1 MIYRNFASKQ
11 RKMATNGYSG
21 TPLLQKLGIKEEMKI
36 RLINQPDNY
45 FSLLGTDISNRLSR
59 NEVPALVHLF
69 ATEKKELQ
77 RLFNQLIKDLPQ
89 TTVIW
94 ISWYKKSA
102 KIPTDITEDCI
113 REIVLPTGWVDTKVC
128 AVSELW
134 SGLKI
139 VARKNTK

>member
-1 MIYRNFASKQ
+1 
-11 RKMATNGYSG
+11 MATNGYSG
-21 TPLLQKLGIKEEMKI
+21 TPLLQKLGIKKGMKI

-45 FSLLGTDISNRLSR
+45 FSLLGADISNQLSR
-59 NEVPALVHLF
+59 NEVPVLVHLF

-77 RLFNQLIKDLPQ
+77 RVFNQLIKELPQ

-113 REIVLPTGWVDTKVC
+113 REIILPTGWVDTKVC

-139 VARKNTK
+139 VARKNKK